1 MILELKDKV
10 SEMVDATYTSTS
22 TSVSGNLKEE
32 AVSALQSLGFKKRD
46 SEEAVTLAARNGNSA
61 ETVQELVKLA
71 LAQLNT

>member
-46 SEEAVTLAARNGNSA
+46 SEEAVALAARNENSA
-61 ETVQELVKLA
+61 ETVQELVKLS